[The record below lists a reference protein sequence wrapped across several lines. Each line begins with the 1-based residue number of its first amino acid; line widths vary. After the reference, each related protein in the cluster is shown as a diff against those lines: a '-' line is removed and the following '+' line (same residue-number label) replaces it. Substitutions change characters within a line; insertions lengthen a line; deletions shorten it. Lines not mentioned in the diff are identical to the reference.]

1 MVQIK
6 SHFLCQHQREVQTNK
21 TQSCL
26 MEVLIENYYLNSS
39 HLISS
44 KLSSECLVLNRNL
57 AGMIGIIGSQNSL
70 AVLRVFDASESYTV
84 FLPNCPEGGLWRVFL
99 SVSLSSLF
107 LWRIKIC
114 QGNRQ
119 RASRGPVLFGS
130 QIHYDFCNSL
140 FNLSECFVKV
150 CPGKFYY
157 HSITAWR
164 QK

>member
-6 SHFLCQHQREVQTNK
+6 SHFLCQHQRDVQTNK

-70 AVLRVFDASESYTV
+70 AVLS
-84 FLPNCPEGGLWRVFL
+84 LWRQRKLHCLFTQLPGRRIMTGVF
-99 SVSLSSLF
+99 VCSLSSLF